1 MKQNDDVLLHRRITK
16 HSNLMIPF
24 SDHVTAFKFPSQNEQ
39 LINTTV
45 TLKYRDR
52 YIADKDAYSTPS
64 SGRPKDDIV
73 YTKPGEMRGDEDIIF
88 TGEFR
93 ILRADTSAPF
103 IFIGISTNYK
113 YIIIGKTDENNIL
126 TDIYPVAMFQM
137 SEYIGLCV
145 TDMYFGKLDLVDAVV
160 LAADHGEPCNAVI
173 MEYLD
178 EDKKQVRFVLGDE
191 CFSVLRGYLDKSFKQ
206 QKLETLDDLRDY
218 KMNRTINE
226 CIELRK
232 HLLKDIIINP
242 NMEEIMDGA

>member
-24 SDHVTAFKFPSQNEQ
+24 SDHVTAFKFPTQNEQ

-45 TLKYRDR
+45 TLQYRDR

-64 SGRPKDDIV
+64 SGRPKDDTV
-73 YTKPGEMRGDEDIIF
+73 YIAPGEMKEDLGDIIF
-88 TGEFR
+88 TGNFR
-93 ILRADTSAPF
+93 ILRADNSAPF

-113 YIIIGKTDENNIL
+113 YIITGKTNENGIR

-173 MEYLD
+173 MEYID
-178 EDKKQVRFVLGDE
+178 KEKKQVRFVMGDE

-232 HLLKDIIINP
+232 YLLKDIVINSE
-242 NMEEIMDGA
+242 MENK

>member
-52 YIADKDAYSTPS
+52 YIADKEAYSIS
-64 SGRPKDDIV
+64 NSKRPKDD
-73 YTKPGEMRGDEDIIF
+73 TLCMPPGTMKEDIGDIIF

-93 ILRADTSAPF
+93 ILRADRSAPF

-113 YIIIGKTDENNIL
+113 YIVTGKTDENGIL
-126 TDIYPVAMFQM
+126 ENIYPVAMFQM
-137 SEYIGLCV
+137 SEYVGLCV
-145 TDMYFGKLDLVDAVV
+145 TNMYFGKLDMTDAVV
-160 LAADHGEPCNAVI
+160 LASDHGEPCNAVI

-178 EDKKQVRFVLGDE
+178 DKKKQVRFVLGDE

-206 QKLETLDDLRDY
+206 QKLETLDDLRNY

-226 CIELRK
+226 CIDLRK
-232 HLLKDIIINP
+232 YLLKDIVINP
-242 NMEEIMDGA
+242 NMESDK

>member
-24 SDHVTAFKFPSQNEQ
+24 SDHVTAFKFPTQNEQ

-52 YIADKDAYSTPS
+52 YIADKEAYSTPS
-64 SGRPKDDIV
+64 SGRPKDDTL
-73 YTKPGEMRGDEDIIF
+73 YMTPGEMKEDLGDIIF

-113 YIIIGKTDENNIL
+113 YIVTGKTDENGIR

-160 LAADHGEPCNAVI
+160 LAADHAEPCNAVI
-173 MEYLD
+173 MEYID
-178 EDKKQVRFVLGDE
+178 KEKKQVRFVMGDE

-232 HLLKDIIINP
+232 YLLKDIVINSE
-242 NMEEIMDGA
+242 MENK